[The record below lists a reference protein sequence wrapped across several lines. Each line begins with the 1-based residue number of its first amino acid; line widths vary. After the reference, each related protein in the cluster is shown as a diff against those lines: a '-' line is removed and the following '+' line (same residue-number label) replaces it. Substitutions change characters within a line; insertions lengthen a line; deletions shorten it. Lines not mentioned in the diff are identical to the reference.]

1 MQWVHKGSSLNS
13 PPQPLATYQT
23 SLRNLVASQGI
34 TKSGAGDR
42 LYNTLIGLGDTAMKY
57 ASSEEDRARA
67 KTVDVEPL
75 INAATDDDW
84 KKLSAIE
91 LLNKYGKFQLADMR

>member
-1 MQWVHKGSSLNS
+1 MDNIVQNAVGTQRQFTK
-13 PPQPLATYQT
+13 QPVATYQT

-75 INAATDDDW
+75 IDR
-84 KKLSAIE
+84 KSVV
-91 LLNKYGKFQLADMR
+91 